1 MMIDFLFVWKNNCCF
16 INIFS
21 FQKSYCVKA
30 KMCNIYNLL
39 MKSLVENKRTN
50 LGKIY
55 FEKMY
60 INNTITVN
68 ANDTWFIK

>member
-1 MMIDFLFVWKNNCCF
+1 
-16 INIFS
+16 
-21 FQKSYCVKA
+21 
-30 KMCNIYNLL
+30 MCNIYNLL

>member
-1 MMIDFLFVWKNNCCF
+1 
-16 INIFS
+16 
-21 FQKSYCVKA
+21 
-30 KMCNIYNLL
+30 MCNIYNLL

-50 LGKIY
+50 LGNIY

>member
-1 MMIDFLFVWKNNCCF
+1 MMIDSLFVWKK
-16 INIFS
+16 ITVILLIS
-21 FQKSYCVKA
+21 FNLKSYYVKA
-30 KMCNIYNLL
+30 RIFNIYNLL

-55 FEKMY
+55 FEETY
-60 INNTITVN
+60 INKTITVN